1 MLPSTCA
8 RAPHRGQGAYSA
20 RLAGALE
27 LLAWSELR
35 PAGPPGA
42 EQIERG
48 VRRWSEYFR
57 PHAFALFHRLVPSE
71 SERRARRVVRWL
83 RQSGVGEVSR
93 EQVRVEALRYS
104 VNASDTEQ
112 VLYRLRDAGIVSKVD
127 YQSPSRGGR
136 PPNRWRVNPR
146 LTTTLL
152 PGNPGNL
159 GNLPGR

>member
-1 MLPSTCA
+1 V
-8 RAPHRGQGAYSA
+8 
-20 RLAGALE
+20 
-27 LLAWSELR
+27 LAWSELG
-35 PAGPPGA
+35 PAGPPGQLGA

-48 VRRWSEYFR
+48 VRLWSEYFR

-83 RQSGVGEVSR
+83 RQSGLGEVSR

-104 VNASDTEQ
+104 VNASDAEQ

-127 YQSPSRGGR
+127 YHIPSRGGR
-136 PPNRWRVNPR
+136 PPNQWRVNPR
-146 LTTTLL
+146 LTTALS
-152 PGNPGNL
+152 P